1 MADSDEPI
9 NEASPTVLVV
19 EDDVPL
25 LEFFSALLKREGYNI
40 LVAANGVEALALAS
54 EIPDAPIDV
63 LLSDVA
69 MPYMNG
75 TQLAERMKQIRPN
88 IRVFLISGLPY
99 QEVVNRSGPSF
110 SVEFLPKP
118 FSVSELSGK
127 VRQLATSV

>member
-1 MADSDEPI
+1 MADSEKPI
-9 NEASPTVLVV
+9 NDVSPTVLVV
-19 EDDVPL
+19 EDDEPL
-25 LEFFSALLKREGYNI
+25 LEFFCALLKREGYNI

-69 MPYMNG
+69 MPYMSG
-75 TQLAERMKQIRPN
+75 TQLAERIKEIRPD
-88 IRVFLISGLPY
+88 IRVLLISGLPY

-118 FSVSELSGK
+118 FSVSELSVK
-127 VRQLATSV
+127 VRQLATSI